1 MRKAWKILFVVVVAG
16 VTSAYLFIGTPHFGP
31 KLTLKDAPV
40 TSIELS
46 MFSTNTVIKGSNECA
61 QVLQTMRKARS
72 GHVLTTPPLGS
83 LTLYFADGTTNR
95 FYLQPGR
102 FSQLDLVDQSGSHSI
117 SLGEMFDTL
126 ERVGL
131 LIRPK
136 R

>member
-1 MRKAWKILFVVVVAG
+1 MRKAWKVLLVLLVAG
-16 VTSAYLFIGTPHFGP
+16 VASAYLFIGTPRFGP
-31 KLTLKDAPV
+31 TLALKDTPV

-46 MFSTNTVIKGSNECA
+46 MFSTNRVITGSNECS
-61 QVLQTMRKARS
+61 QVLQTMRKARA
-72 GHVLTTPPLGS
+72 GQVLTTPALGT

-102 FSQLDLVDQSGSHSI
+102 FSRLDLVNQSGSHSI
-117 SLGEMFDTL
+117 SLGQMFDTL

-131 LIRPK
+131 VIRQE